1 MEISGENANMAIWLG
16 KQYLGQKDSPEES
29 ICGWVE
35 RSASASPFP
44 STLLCLVSIMFSV
57 YSLGFIVCI
66 RLVYQW
72 YMSGITRAASVY

>member
-35 RSASASPFP
+35 RSAEAAPFP
-44 STLLCLVSIMFSV
+44 YTLIQSTSYFYFCFFFYFCVIRYRSIPTDQRHV
-57 YSLGFIVCI
+57 LP
-66 RLVYQW
+66 
-72 YMSGITRAASVY
+72 